1 MIKAKVWSLFWAF
14 LTKREKNYPKKTKN
28 SFFLP
33 RWAGRAVQVIS
44 VKLNPLWRLSMPSR
58 GYVWSAGRSER
69 LVSQFSISDKDRT
82 VLKSSTKT
90 LLFLKMKF
98 SDIYLILL
106 WPLFNKF
113 SYYSNII
120 VTTMTIYSLNKI
132 FKIFFPFK
140 VWRHN
145 LHEEMLAICQ
155 LVAQYPFVAMDT
167 EFPGTLS
174 PFSSFSIVA
183 SFDILMIK
191 GVVIYP
197 TNSCENED
205 YGYQLVKPQIRLF
218 NPIKY
223 KIE

>member
-1 MIKAKVWSLFWAF
+1 M
-14 LTKREKNYPKKTKN
+14 
-28 SFFLP
+28 
-33 RWAGRAVQVIS
+33 
-44 VKLNPLWRLSMPSR
+44 
-58 GYVWSAGRSER
+58 
-69 LVSQFSISDKDRT
+69 
-82 VLKSSTKT
+82 
-90 LLFLKMKF
+90 
-98 SDIYLILL
+98 
-106 WPLFNKF
+106 FNNF
-113 SYYSNII
+113 SYYTNIT
-120 VTTMTIYSLNKI
+120 VTILAKYSLKKI
-132 FKIFFPFK
+132 LKIYFPLK

-174 PFSSFSIVA
+174 PFSSFSLVA